1 VTSDFEVP
9 KPITA
14 IIHDLLSVHPFSE
27 AFYAALPQDLWLHD
41 AAWEA
46 IEHAFL
52 VSQHAVHV
60 KVGQLLEALHALR
73 EEWTERQWEGVV
85 LGLLMARRLDLLSD
99 HPALE
104 HAWVR
109 LQAEQV
115 LRQSPPEQRPE

>member
-1 VTSDFEVP
+1 VTSDSEVP

-14 IIHDLLSVHPFSE
+14 IIHDLLSIHPFSE
-27 AFYAALPQDLWLHD
+27 AFYAVSPQGLWLHD

-52 VSQHAVHV
+52 VSQRAVHV
-60 KVGQLLEALHALR
+60 KVGQLLEALNALR
-73 EEWTERQWEGVV
+73 KEWTERQWERVV
-85 LGLLMARRLDLLSD
+85 LGLVMASRLDLLSD

-109 LQAEQV
+109 LQAQQV
-115 LRQSPPEQRPE
+115 LRRSPPEPRPE